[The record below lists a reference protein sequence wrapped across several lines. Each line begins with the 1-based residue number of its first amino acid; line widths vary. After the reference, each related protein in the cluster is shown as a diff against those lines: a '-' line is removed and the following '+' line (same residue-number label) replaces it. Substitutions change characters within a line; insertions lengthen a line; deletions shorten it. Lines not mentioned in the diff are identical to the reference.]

1 MRALPALPATGQCE
15 QARAEQVAGEVL
27 QGDGGLAPLPALAE
41 LAQVGEHHARQ
52 DGLERER
59 GDQAVEDCMRRVR
72 VHGVQRLAQLSN
84 PALDG
89 IALLDAARGTLA
101 GGSQPSRLGGRQP
114 AVEMRLHGPHA
125 PLVLGGVEAQ
135 TALGSGRMK
144 QAVAALP
151 RPQELRAH
159 AHAPAELADTQTV
172 LYVLRHSRTVQD
184 LAAM

>member
-1 MRALPALPATGQCE
+1 
-15 QARAEQVAGEVL
+15 
-27 QGDGGLAPLPALAE
+27 
-41 LAQVGEHHARQ
+41 
-52 DGLERER
+52 
-59 GDQAVEDCMRRVR
+59 MRRVG
-72 VHGVQRLAQLSN
+72 VHGIKRLAQL
-84 PALDG
+84 PDPPLDG
-89 IALLDAARGTLA
+89 IAVLGGARGAVA

-135 TALGSGRMK
+135 TALGSGRIK

-151 RPQELRAH
+151 RTQELWAH
-159 AHAPAELADTQTV
+159 AHAPAELADTQAV